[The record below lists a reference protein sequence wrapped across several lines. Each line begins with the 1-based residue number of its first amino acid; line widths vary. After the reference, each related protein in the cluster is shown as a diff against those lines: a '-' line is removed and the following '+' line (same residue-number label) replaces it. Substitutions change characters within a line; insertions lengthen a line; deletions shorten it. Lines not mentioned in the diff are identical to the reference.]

1 MGNRHFGFA
10 HDFYNYVLR
19 DLGFDV
25 YRQST
30 VKGYYFHLLL
40 HKYELIWACG
50 KARGFST
57 VSLKRFPLLKER
69 MKRTKVVTR
78 FHRQLDAF
86 FHERPEV
93 AWMPYMSIIGSD
105 KVVWVYDCF
114 DQLKEY
120 VPKLPKSKFHVVH
133 NGVDLNCY
141 KSDERKRKE
150 NEIFTLSS
158 WHSPRK
164 CLEVLIEAMNYL
176 PKWRLDIAGRFLQS
190 DYEMRCKQL
199 AKPNKDRIYFHGFV
213 NDKLGWMQKAT
224 VFVMPSRQEA
234 WSTQVMEAMACE
246 CSVIAPEIGGEPQY
260 VPEIE
265 LVSIDISPEQLAEK
279 IIEVANDEELG
290 VLYRNIVK
298 KYDWA
303 IVKKET
309 ENVLGRLR
317 DNA

>member
-1 MGNRHFGFA
+1 
-10 HDFYNYVLR
+10 
-19 DLGFDV
+19 
-25 YRQST
+25 
-30 VKGYYFHLLL
+30 
-40 HKYELIWACG
+40 
-50 KARGFST
+50 
-57 VSLKRFPLLKER
+57 
-69 MKRTKVVTR
+69 
-78 FHRQLDAF
+78 
-86 FHERPEV
+86 
-93 AWMPYMSIIGSD
+93 
-105 KVVWVYDCF
+105 
-114 DQLKEY
+114 
-120 VPKLPKSKFHVVH
+120 
-133 NGVDLNCY
+133 
-141 KSDERKRKE
+141 
-150 NEIFTLSS
+150 
-158 WHSPRK
+158 
-164 CLEVLIEAMNYL
+164 VLIEAMNYL

-309 ENVLGRLR
+309 ENVLMRLR
-317 DNA
+317 DNV

>member
-1 MGNRHFGFA
+1 MKSLYVMGNRHFGFA

-40 HKYELIWACG
+40 HKYELICACG
-50 KARGFST
+50 KARGFLT

-141 KSDERKRKE
+141 KPDERKRKE
-150 NEIFTLSS
+150 NKIFTLSS
-158 WHSPRK
+158 
-164 CLEVLIEAMNYL
+164 
-176 PKWRLDIAGRFLQS
+176 
-190 DYEMRCKQL
+190 
-199 AKPNKDRIYFHGFV
+199 
-213 NDKLGWMQKAT
+213 
-224 VFVMPSRQEA
+224 
-234 WSTQVMEAMACE
+234 
-246 CSVIAPEIGGEPQY
+246 
-260 VPEIE
+260 
-265 LVSIDISPEQLAEK
+265 
-279 IIEVANDEELG
+279 
-290 VLYRNIVK
+290 
-298 KYDWA
+298 
-303 IVKKET
+303 
-309 ENVLGRLR
+309 
-317 DNA
+317 